1 MTCSLLKAIACERN
15 FFHNSK
21 LVKIESS
28 GDNSTMKDNALK
40 AIADPTRRKILE
52 LVKDEPASVVD
63 IAKHFDATQQAISQH
78 LQLLRNAGLLEFRK
92 VGTRHLYVVR
102 TDGFEPL
109 AEFLEEFWPERLRAL
124 KAAAEATG
132 KASPAATKKG

>member
-1 MTCSLLKAIACERN
+1 MVPA
-15 FFHNSK
+15 
-21 LVKIESS
+21 
-28 GDNSTMKDNALK
+28 MKDNALK
-40 AIADPTRRKILE
+40 AIADPTRRRILE

-63 IAKHFDATQQAISQH
+63 IARHFEATQQAISQH

-109 AEFLEEFWPERLRAL
+109 AEFLEEFWPDRMRAL
-124 KAAAEATG
+124 KAAAEG
-132 KASPAATKKG
+132 RRKKD

>member
-1 MTCSLLKAIACERN
+1 MVPA
-15 FFHNSK
+15 
-21 LVKIESS
+21 
-28 GDNSTMKDNALK
+28 MKDNALK
-40 AIADPTRRKILE
+40 AIADPTRRRILE

-63 IAKHFDATQQAISQH
+63 IARHFEATQQAISQH

-109 AEFLEEFWPERLRAL
+109 AEFLEEFWPERMRAL
-124 KAAAEATG
+124 KAAAEG
-132 KASPAATKKG
+132 RRKKD